1 MRSDL
6 GFALIAVNFRKY
18 TACEALHGRKAAPK
32 SSKKVPITSL
42 WWLEP
47 FFYSFQ
53 LVMSQPLSI
62 LIIVSIPFIAKYD
75 LGWAT
80 LLGVIAPFIYP
91 IRIGGMMLTMLGG
104 EKKETCSSKKE
115 NDTVPEERTIFW
127 IPIVYSKSTCMA
139 W

>member
-53 LVMSQPLSI
+53 LVMSQPLY
-62 LIIVSIPFIAKYD
+62 FHKK
-75 LGWAT
+75 LG
-80 LLGVIAPFIYP
+80 F
-91 IRIGGMMLTMLGG
+91 
-104 EKKETCSSKKE
+104 
-115 NDTVPEERTIFW
+115 
-127 IPIVYSKSTCMA
+127 STC
-139 W
+139 WGLKRNKKY